1 MAKLNE
7 DDMLEGI
14 ADILSKMKPTQRKK
28 LETLMNAKARG
39 IKKTRKVK
47 KLSLGSGDLILS
59 EEEEE
64 VKFGKDGGIVHN
76 HVTSS
81 GLYDC
86 GHARTHDNFGH
97 QAECGH
103 TACKACVEKEHL
115 VCAKKGCMQKLCPRD
130 DCYRFVVNNMNLCK
144 KHAREIN
151 VNAWLAIFNLHDR
164 NIICKPGD
172 R

>member
-28 LETLMNAKARG
+28 LETLMNAKAKG

-47 KLSLGSGDLILS
+47 KISLGSGDLILS
-59 EEEEE
+59 KEEEDIE
-64 VKFGKDGGIVHN
+64 VGKNGGIVHN

-86 GHARTHDNFGH
+86 RHTRTPDNFGH

-103 TACKACVEKEHL
+103 TACKDCVKNEKL
-115 VCAKKGCMQKLCPRD
+115 VCQRTGCMQKLCPRD
-130 DCYRFVVNNMNLCK
+130 DCYRYVVENMNLCR
-144 KHAREIN
+144 KHARELKLN
-151 VNAWLAIFNLHDR
+151 LFLGIFNLHDR
-164 NIICKPGD
+164 NLVCK
-172 R
+172 RKEE